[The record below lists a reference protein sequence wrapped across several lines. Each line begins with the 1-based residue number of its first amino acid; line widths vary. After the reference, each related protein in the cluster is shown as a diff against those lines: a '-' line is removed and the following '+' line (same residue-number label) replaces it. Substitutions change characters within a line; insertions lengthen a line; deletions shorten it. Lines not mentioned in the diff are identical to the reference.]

1 LNSKNCLGSKKIFS
15 REKGEPEGGHYKN
28 SQVENQYAFLG
39 LDLSLGN
46 VKMQQCTV
54 TVQEKYVLFLDIVII
69 GLNKCFCFGIFLSD
83 KMETKILK
91 KAAYNVLDLW

>member
-1 LNSKNCLGSKKIFS
+1 
-15 REKGEPEGGHYKN
+15 
-28 SQVENQYAFLG
+28 
-39 LDLSLGN
+39 
-46 VKMQQCTV
+46 MQQCTV

-91 KAAYNVLDLW
+91 KAAYNVLDLWWTLGSEKSAGKDWKLSKEENKVRDLKRELDML